1 MELLE
6 LDLPDYRGLRDFG
19 LNLTGGLHE
28 PQHPV
33 TVLIGRNGAGK
44 SRVLH
49 SLVEIFGNLRLGKPA
64 DFAFRLRYELR
75 GSVVTVSQSVG
86 GRAAAV
92 TASDGSRE
100 VRVRKADWPGYLPD
114 HLFGYQA
121 IYASPWDSMFQQHV
135 VSDAEILRAEDN
147 TEGFQLRPLV
157 QSRVDQL
164 PLILLALVPQWAEK
178 FGPFAAETAGV
189 LRIASAELV
198 IRRPGWAT
206 NRYLRDRQWPPYW
219 GLTGATA
226 DLFERIAS
234 RGRFGP
240 VPDGAVPGRYASFRI
255 SIAGQ
260 DVDAFCSLFE
270 SDLSMFAALE
280 RLQTLGVLTADVQLA
295 TVGGANLSPAD
306 LSAGEQQ
313 ILTVLGLLRLQRGG
327 ESLFLLDE
335 PAAHFHPAWSQGW
348 YESVREML
356 DDGQRSQFIAAT
368 HDPTLVA
375 NVPREQIRIVRKT
388 SAGRTTAHAPETDPR
403 GHSIGDLLTSELY
416 GLETQLD
423 RQTQLL
429 IDRQYELLPLAEE
442 DEGARAELERITF
455 TLDGFGFATARRDHT
470 VALFLA
476 ELARRRRNLIEAAGS
491 DTPPDPHEVAEMVRL
506 LFDERFSRGL

>member
-6 LDLPDYRGLRDFG
+6 LDLPDYRGLRDFA
-19 LNLTGGLHE
+19 LDLTDGLHE

-49 SLVEIFGNLRLGKPA
+49 SLVEIFGNLWLGKHT

-75 GSVVTVSQSVG
+75 GNVVTVSQSVG
-86 GRAAAV
+86 GRTAAL
-92 TASDGSRE
+92 TTSDGSRE
-100 VRVRKADWPGYLPD
+100 LRVRKADWPRYLPD

-121 IYASPWDSMFQQHV
+121 IYASRWDSMFQQHV
-135 VSDAEILRAEDN
+135 VSDAGSPRAEHN
-147 TEGFQLRPLV
+147 PGRFQLRPLV

-189 LRIASAELV
+189 QRIASAELMV
-198 IRRPGWAT
+198 QRPEWAT
-206 NRYLRDRQWPPYW
+206 YRYLRDRQWPPYW
-219 GLTGATA
+219 GLSGATA
-226 DLFERIAS
+226 ELFERIAS
-234 RGRFGP
+234 IGRFGP
-240 VPDGAVPGRYASFRI
+240 IPDGAVPGRYTSFRI

-280 RLQTLGVLTADVQLA
+280 HLQSLGILTADVQLA
-295 TVGGANLSPAD
+295 TEGGAALSPAD

-313 ILTVLGLLRLQRGG
+313 LLTVLGLLRLQRGG

-335 PAAHFHPAWSQGW
+335 PAAHFHPGWSQRW

-356 DDGQRSQFIAAT
+356 DDGQRSHFIAAT
-368 HDPTLVA
+368 HDPTLVV
-375 NVPREQIRIVRKT
+375 NVPREQIRIVRSA
-388 SAGRTTAHAPETDPR
+388 SAGRTTAHTPETDPR
-403 GHSIGDLLTSELY
+403 GHGIGGLLTSELY
-416 GLETQLD
+416 GLETQLNQ
-423 RQTQLL
+423 QTQQL
-429 IDRQYELLPLAEE
+429 IDRQYELLPLAEQ
-442 DEGARAELERITF
+442 DADARAELERITSA
-455 TLDGFGFATARRDHT
+455 LEGFGFATARRDHT

-476 ELARRRRNLIEAAGS
+476 ELARRRRDLIEAAGS